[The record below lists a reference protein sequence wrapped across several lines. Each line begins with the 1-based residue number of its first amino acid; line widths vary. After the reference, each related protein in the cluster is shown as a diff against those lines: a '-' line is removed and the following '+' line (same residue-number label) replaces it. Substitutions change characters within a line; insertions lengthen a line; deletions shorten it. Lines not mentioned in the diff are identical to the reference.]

1 MVCRHISFHCASLY
15 SIFFFFPQIEGLWQ
29 LGIVRWWLAFLS
41 NDVLFFFFK
50 RSCYCI
56 LNSLPSS
63 VDITFIL
70 IGKPKNP
77 RGLLYRGIR
86 FTAVVCKWTYSASE
100 SACTLLSTLFA
111 SFPPTF
117 PQPLHF
123 SFGAITLLKL
133 LLLGS
138 KATSCFWNSVDT
150 FSLLPLDGII
160 TPFFLCVCGSPISP
174 TASFQFILLNPI
186 PPPLLIILESARV
199 LSF

>member
-1 MVCRHISFHCASLY
+1 MATRHCQMMV
-15 SIFFFFPQIEGLWQ
+15 SIFEQWCTFFFL
-29 LGIVRWWLAFLS
+29 
-41 NDVLFFFFK
+41 K

-56 LNSLPSS
+56 LNRLPSS

-86 FTAVVCKWTYSASE
+86 CTAVVCKWTYSASE
-100 SACTLLSTLFA
+100 SACTLHSTLFA
-111 SFPPTF
+111 SFPPTV

-123 SFGAITLLKL
+123 SFSAITLLKL

-160 TPFFLCVCGSPISP
+160 TPFFVCVCGSPISP
-174 TASFQFILLNPI
+174 TASFQFILLNPT

-199 LSF
+199 LSFQLSLSTFFILQGFYARCIHLYSNSL